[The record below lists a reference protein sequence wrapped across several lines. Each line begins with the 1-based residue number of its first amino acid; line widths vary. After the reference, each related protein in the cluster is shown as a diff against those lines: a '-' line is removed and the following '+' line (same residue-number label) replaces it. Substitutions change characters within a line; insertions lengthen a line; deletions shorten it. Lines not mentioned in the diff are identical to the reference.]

1 MYLRRLLAAL
11 LAVPIAFALLASFP
25 VASKASIGVGVQ
37 AGPVR
42 LGNVAHP
49 GGSYALPSVYVV
61 NTGTQTELVSVRIQR
76 LSRGTGRPVPP
87 SWIRAGPGVQ
97 LAPRHAARVS
107 LQLIVPGDAGTGE
120 YLSDVVAYGSVR
132 MSVGQANLGVAAA
145 TKLQFRVVP
154 GAAQGGRWP
163 AVPAAA
169 VWAAVG
175 LLLLVAAVFGLRRAG
190 YQIRVE
196 RNTAGHSGTDLEEGH
211 IEA

>member
-11 LAVPIAFALLASFP
+11 LAVPIAVALLASFP
-25 VASKASIGVGVQ
+25 VASEASIGVGVQ

-49 GGSYALPSVYVV
+49 GGSYALPPVYVV
-61 NTGTQTELVSVRIQR
+61 NTGTQAELVSVRIER

-87 SWIRAGPGVQ
+87 SWISAGPGVQ
-97 LAPRHAARVS
+97 LPPRGAARIS
-107 LQLIVPGDAGTGE
+107 LQLIVPADARTGE

-132 MSVGQANLGVAAA
+132 ISAGQANLGVAAA
-145 TKLQFRVVP
+145 TKLQFHVGP
-154 GAAQGGRWP
+154 GAAQGLWP

-196 RNTAGHSGTDLEEGH
+196 RKTDGHSGTDLQEGN